1 MKTTFLVLLFSIMA
15 VSVNAQNKSTLI
27 YKNAIEQDKKMQK
40 AGYVLTIIGGAT
52 FFAGNIM
59 YKKIYNDSDRSEP
72 SEDKL
77 NTYRNI
83 MFGGLGLMAVGIPI
97 WAIGTVKERNI
108 SLDAELFKFQGTNY
122 ISGIGIK
129 VRF

>member
-1 MKTTFLVLLFSIMA
+1 
-15 VSVNAQNKSTLI
+15 
-27 YKNAIEQDKKMQK
+27 MQK

-59 YKKIYNDSDRSEP
+59 YKKVYNDSDRSEP
-72 SEDKL
+72 PEDKL
-77 NTYRNI
+77 STYRNV

-97 WAIGTVKERNI
+97 WAIGTIKERSI

>member
-1 MKTTFLVLLFSIMA
+1 MKATILVILFSVIA
-15 VSVNAQNKSTLI
+15 VSLNAQNKSTLI
-27 YKNAIEQDKKMQK
+27 YKNALDMDKKMQK

-72 SEDKL
+72 PEDKL
-77 NTYRNI
+77 STYRNV

>member
-1 MKTTFLVLLFSIMA
+1 MKTTILAILLLIIA
-15 VSVNAQNKSTLI
+15 VSLNAQNKSTLI
-27 YKNAIEQDKKMQK
+27 YKNALDKDKKMQK

-59 YKKIYNDSDRSEP
+59 YKKIYNDSDKSEP

-83 MFGGLGLMAVGIPI
+83 MLGGLGLMAVGIPI

-108 SLDAELFKFQGTNY
+108 SLDAELFKFQGTTY
-122 ISGIGIK
+122 ICGIGMKIK
-129 VRF
+129 F